1 MPCQHRAPVPAPTR
15 SRGGASTLMRKWQ
28 TRVQWRDAS
37 GGTTTNFFSRIIG
50 AATVTTL
57 DILVKVELGYIIHVA
72 LHADWDARG
81 CGTGDLRSVT
91 NQVRVRSSRMCP
103 LGSQK

>member
-1 MPCQHRAPVPAPTR
+1 VPASST
-15 SRGGASTLMRKWQ
+15 SACAHSIERGGIDADAEVAN
-28 TRVQWRDAS
+28 TRAVARCLRRHYNELLLSNNW
-37 GGTTTNFFSRIIG
+37 

-91 NQVRVRSSRMCP
+91 NQVRVRSSRMWP